1 MSRVVPDP
9 GVSGSEG
16 DMHARSARRYD
27 LLKPYKSGTHR
38 RPSFTQR
45 NRVTLLNDSTAS
57 VAVPRLRG
65 GTRKR
70 GRVGERRRCRT
81 EDGPR
86 GHWMKTARR
95 WHIRWTDLF
104 FARAEVEHL
113 ATFAIGPGCGVVDG
127 IGCAS
132 DESPVMAVARV
143 ARARITGSIALGW
156 LARFDR
162 FAVVVAGGR
171 AGIRAAK
178 RADAAGA
185 EQARRQHEGCC
196 K

>member
-1 MSRVVPDP
+1 
-9 GVSGSEG
+9 
-16 DMHARSARRYD
+16 MHARSARRYD

-57 VAVPRLRG
+57 VAVPRLWG

-81 EDGPR
+81 EDRPR

-113 ATFAIGPGCGVVDG
+113 AALVSGPADSVADG

-143 ARARITGSIALGW
+143 AMARIARGAVWT
-156 LARFDR
+156 LAGVTRY
-162 FAVVVAGGR
+162 R

-178 RADAAGA
+178 WADAAGA

-196 K
+196 N